1 MNSGKYVFTQLAD
14 LIKLTPFRKLVKK
27 YRGDYRAHD
36 LTCYNQFLHLLFSQL
51 SSCISLRDIC
61 LCLKAHESSLFHM
74 GFGNTVD
81 HTTLSR
87 ANERRDC
94 RIYEELG
101 CFLMKTVRPLYT
113 SEKLDDVNT
122 GLTLLALDSTTI
134 SVSLKLCAWAL
145 GKYARGDIKMHTL
158 LDIRGS
164 IPVQI
169 HISDGRWHGSN
180 MLDQLKI
187 EPYAMHAADKAHVNL
202 EALWRIHLANA
213 FFVVRPKSNMKF
225 EFKEELANTENDSN
239 VVGDYIVELAREGA
253 KKLYPD
259 ELRFVRSIDPETG
272 EGIDFITDNFE
283 LSALEIANI
292 YRHRWDIEV
301 FFRWIKQDIGIK
313 KLWGYSPNAVK
324 THLWVAVCA
333 YLLLAWAKKL
343 YRSDYSITEIATLVS
358 VSLFEKADLKEL
370 LALPNDK
377 PGYLIS
383 KHNVEELTLF

>member
-87 ANERRDC
+87 ANEKRDC
-94 RIYEELG
+94 RIYEDLG
-101 CFLMKTVRPLYT
+101 CFLIKTIRPLYA

-134 SVSLKLCAWAL
+134 SVSLKLCARAL
-145 GKYARGDIKMHTL
+145 GKYERGDIKMHTL
-158 LDIRGS
+158 LDLRGS
-164 IPVQI
+164 VPVLI
-169 HISDGRWHGSN
+169 HISDGRWHDSN
-180 MLDQLKI
+180 MLDELRI
-187 EPYAMHAADKAHVNL
+187 EPYAMYVADKAYVDL

-225 EFKEELANTENDSN
+225 EFKEELANTEIDSN
-239 VVGDYIVELAREGA
+239 VVGDYIVELAREDA

-259 ELRFVRSIDPETG
+259 ELRFVRAIDPETG
-272 EGIDFITDNFE
+272 EVIDFITDNFE

-301 FFRWIKQDIGIK
+301 FFRWIKQNIVIK

-324 THLWVAVCA
+324 THLWVAICA

-343 YRSDYSITEIATLVS
+343 YQSDYSITEIATLVS

-377 PGYLIS
+377 LGYLNS

>member
-1 MNSGKYVFTQLAD
+1 M
-14 LIKLTPFRKLVKK
+14 TPFRKLVKK
-27 YRGDYRAHD
+27 YGGDYRAHD
-36 LTCYNQFLHLLFSQL
+36 LTCYNQFLHLLFGQL
-51 SSCISLRDIC
+51 SSCTSLRDIC
-61 LCLKAHESSLFHM
+61 LCLKDHESSLFHM

-87 ANERRDC
+87 ANEKRDC

-101 CFLMKTVRPLYT
+101 CFLIRTIRPLYA

-122 GLTLLALDSTTI
+122 DLTLLALDSTTI

-145 GKYARGDIKMHTL
+145 GKYERGDIKMHTL
-158 LDIRGS
+158 LDLRGS
-164 IPVQI
+164 IPAQI
-169 HISDGRWHGSN
+169 HISDGRWHDSN
-180 MLDQLKI
+180 MLDELRI
-187 EPYAMHAADKAHVNL
+187 EPYAMYVADKAYVDL

-213 FFVVRPKSNMKF
+213 FFAVRPKVNMKF
-225 EFKEELANTENDSN
+225 EFKEELANTEDASN
-239 VVGDYIVELAREGA
+239 VVGDYIVGLARESA
-253 KKLYPD
+253 KNLYPD
-259 ELRFVRSIDPETG
+259 ELRFVRAIEPQTG
-272 EGIDFITDNFE
+272 EVIDFITDNFE

-301 FFRWIKQDIGIK
+301 FFRWIKQNIVIK

-324 THLWVAVCA
+324 THLWVAICA
-333 YLLLAWAKKL
+333 YLLLAWTKKL

-377 PGYLIS
+377 PGYLNP
-383 KHNVEELTLF
+383 KQNVKELTLF

>member
-1 MNSGKYVFTQLAD
+1 M
-14 LIKLTPFRKLVKK
+14 TPFRKLVKK
-27 YRGDYRAHD
+27 YGGDYRAHD
-36 LTCYNQFLHLLFSQL
+36 LTCYNQFLHLLFGQL
-51 SSCISLRDIC
+51 SSCTSLRDIC

-87 ANERRDC
+87 ANEKRDC

-101 CFLMKTVRPLYT
+101 CFLIRTIRPLYA

-122 GLTLLALDSTTI
+122 DLTLLALDSTTI

-145 GKYARGDIKMHTL
+145 GKYERGGIKMHTL
-158 LDIRGS
+158 LDLRGS
-164 IPVQI
+164 IPAQI
-169 HISDGRWHGSN
+169 HISDGRWHDSN
-180 MLDQLKI
+180 MLDELRI
-187 EPYAMHAADKAHVNL
+187 EPYAMYVADKAYVDL

-225 EFKEELANTENDSN
+225 EFKEELANTEIDSN
-239 VVGDYIVELAREGA
+239 VVGDYIVELAREDS

-259 ELRFVRSIDPETG
+259 ELRFVRAIDPETG
-272 EGIDFITDNFE
+272 EVIDFITDNFE